1 MINCKIVVLR
11 VSVAWFQIKGRI
23 PALISGRN
31 LFHFE
36 APFGSAPNRNC
47 QGEYVF
53 CSVSCC
59 ALTPPKVSDQVRTAL
74 TPKSLRAP
82 ARRAGGFKIHCSTH
96 GSRLSLS
103 RLSSPYP
110 VAALARAR
118 PTGNNRH
125 RKPSLALGLRPTGS
139 AARFLCKLLCFC
151 VNCSKT
157 VPETVVFL
165 CKLL

>member
-1 MINCKIVVLR
+1 MGEFQPKQLA
-11 VSVAWFQIKGRI
+11 SVAR
-23 PALISGRN
+23 
-31 LFHFE
+31 H
-36 APFGSAPNRNC
+36 FGSSHCAPYLLSLFC
-47 QGEYVF
+47 SLSLLCFLF